1 MEVLLRLDIS
11 DVLTEVGKMLPYDI
25 HEPPLV
31 DEDVECTA
39 PIEGRV
45 TFNNTGGTL
54 LVRGD
59 ADTTVALA
67 CSRCAQYFE
76 RPTHLKLE
84 EQFELRH
91 VSAGPRTLRTVTVV
105 DEDESP
111 IAGKLFEGHV
121 FDLTEMLRQYI
132 LLDQPTQPL
141 PPELPD
147 GRCAHCGRTAEEA
160 LIKIAGET
168 EEQVSHINPA
178 FAKLNE
184 LLKDDMKEE
193 K

>member
-1 MEVLLRLDIS
+1 MRLDIS
-11 DVLTEVGKMLPYDI
+11 DVLREVGKILPYDI

-31 DEDVECTA
+31 DEDVECTK
-39 PIEGRV
+39 PIEGNV

-54 LVRGD
+54 LVRG
-59 ADTTVALA
+59 AASTQVALA

-76 RPTHLKLE
+76 RPVKFNVE

-91 VSAGPRTLRTVTVV
+91 ESAGPRTLRTVTVV

-111 IAGKLFEGHV
+111 IAGRFFDGNI

-141 PPELPD
+141 PPALDD
-147 GRCAHCGRTAEEA
+147 GRCAHCLRKPEEVLSQLAESPD
-160 LIKIAGET
+160 GEKT
-168 EEQVSHINPA
+168 DVNPA
-178 FAKLNE
+178 FAKLHQ
-184 LLKDDMKEE
+184 LLEPKQED
-193 K
+193 

>member
-1 MEVLLRLDIS
+1 MLR
-11 DVLTEVGKMLPYDI
+11 EVGKVLPYDI

-39 PIEGRV
+39 PIDGTV

-54 LVRGD
+54 LVRGT
-59 ADTTVALA
+59 AETQVALA

-76 RPTHLKLE
+76 RPVQLRLE

-91 VSAGPRTLRTVTVV
+91 ESAGPRTLKTVTIV

-111 IAGKLFEGHV
+111 IAGKLFDGHI

-132 LLDQPTQPL
+132 LLDQPARPL
-141 PPELPD
+141 PPEQAD
-147 GRCAHCGRTAEEA
+147 GHCAHCHRTPQEVLDQLAREPEGD
-160 LIKIAGET
+160 KNP
-168 EEQVSHINPA
+168 VNPA
-178 FAKLNE
+178 FAKLHQFLE
-184 LLKDDMKEE
+184 PQTED
-193 K
+193 

>member
-1 MEVLLRLDIS
+1 MEVRMRLDIS
-11 DVLTEVGKMLPYDI
+11 DVLTEVGKVLPYDI
-25 HEPPLV
+25 NEPPLV

-39 PIEGRV
+39 PIDGRV

-59 ADTTVALA
+59 AATTVALA
-67 CSRCAQYFE
+67 CSRCSQYFE
-76 RPTHLKLE
+76 RPVNLKLE

-132 LLDQPTQPL
+132 LLDQPTRPL

-147 GRCAHCGRTAEEA
+147 GRCAHCHRTAQEVLNQLADADAEQEA
-160 LIKIAGET
+160 HL
-168 EEQVSHINPA
+168 NPA
-178 FAKLNE
+178 FAKLNQ
-184 LLKDDMKEE
+184 LLKPETDT
-193 K
+193 

>member
-1 MEVLLRLDIS
+1 MRLDIS

-31 DEDVECTA
+31 DEDVECTK
-39 PIEGRV
+39 PIEGQV

-54 LVRGD
+54 LVRG
-59 ADTTVALA
+59 AAKTTVALE
-67 CSRCAQYFE
+67 CSRCSQYFE
-76 RPTHLKLE
+76 RPVSLRLE

-121 FDLTEMLRQYI
+121 FDLSEMLRQYI
-132 LLDQPTQPL
+132 LLDQPTRPL

-147 GRCAHCGRTAEEA
+147 GRCAHCNRTAPEVLDQISGKDDPDA
-160 LIKIAGET
+160 
-168 EEQVSHINPA
+168 HINPA
-178 FAKLNE
+178 FAKLNQ
-184 LLKDDMKEE
+184 LLQPESSDE